1 MALEILRPKGES
13 QSQKA
18 LRRIDAA
25 ASSVKY
31 AAPRS
36 VVTPFGKTMRSVI

>member
-1 MALEILRPKGES
+1 MALEILCPEGES

-18 LRRIDAA
+18 LRRMGAA
-25 ASSVKY
+25 TSSVKY
-31 AAPRS
+31 SAPRS